1 MSHSTTETKEATEA
15 YKETMSDGAKRR
27 REIEDTGEKEEI
39 GRDRGEKPKMIV
51 EEDRDVDTEEKAQVV
66 AVGDD
71 GQQCSNCGTTKTP
84 LWRRAPDGTLIC
96 NACGLYLRSN
106 NSHRPVNLK
115 RPPNTIR
122 VMKTEE
128 GSCKGD
134 GRCNGTGGSMACKG
148 CPAYNNRV
156 VVKRDITNEASDKEG
171 DTDGNKT
178 PEKASSPTS
187 THTPENEPMA
197 IACFN
202 CGSTITPLWRRDDV
216 GNTIC
221 NACGL
226 YYRLH
231 GSHRPIKMKRN
242 TIKRRKRNMTLIKRD
257 DSEERLTS
265 RALNEPQQQP
275 GIHPGQQTQQQ
286 HQQQHQ
292 HQNQHQHP
300 QYQQP
305 QPYQELSRKKSDPL
319 SSPSPSKATTRNT
332 LYLANHYAAPN
343 EHVVL
348 PNKPKG
354 PKELQ
359 LDDQSKLLS
368 PQLTRRIPLKTR
380 NSENSDYDSNGYYSD
395 QYKSSPTRFLGN
407 NYKKRVTDELER
419 LSLEKRNIPEFEE
432 LYIRK
437 NRH

>member
-171 DTDGNKT
+171 DTDGT
-178 PEKASSPTS
+178 
-187 THTPENEPMA
+187 
-197 IACFN
+197 
-202 CGSTITPLWRRDDV
+202 RR
-216 GNTIC
+216 
-221 NACGL
+221 L
-226 YYRLH
+226 KRRLH
-231 GSHRPIKMKRN
+231 Q
-242 TIKRRKRNMTLIKRD
+242 
-257 DSEERLTS
+257 
-265 RALNEPQQQP
+265 RARILQKTNRWPLP
-275 GIHPGQQTQQQ
+275 ASIVVP
-286 HQQQHQ
+286 
-292 HQNQHQHP
+292 
-300 QYQQP
+300 
-305 QPYQELSRKKSDPL
+305 LSRRYGDGM
-319 SSPSPSKATTRNT
+319 T
-332 LYLANHYAAPN
+332 
-343 EHVVL
+343 
-348 PNKPKG
+348 
-354 PKELQ
+354 
-359 LDDQSKLLS
+359 
-368 PQLTRRIPLKTR
+368 
-380 NSENSDYDSNGYYSD
+380 
-395 QYKSSPTRFLGN
+395 
-407 NYKKRVTDELER
+407 
-419 LSLEKRNIPEFEE
+419 
-432 LYIRK
+432 
-437 NRH
+437 